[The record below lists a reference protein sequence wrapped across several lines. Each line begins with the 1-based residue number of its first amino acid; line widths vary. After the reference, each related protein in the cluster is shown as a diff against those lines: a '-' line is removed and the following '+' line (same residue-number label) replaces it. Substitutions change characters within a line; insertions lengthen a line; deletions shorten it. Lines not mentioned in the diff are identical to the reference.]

1 MVRTHWGLFILA
13 LGLLGSAW
21 AALKEGKRIP
31 PFETTLVD
39 GRAISVIIE
48 KGALVMQ
55 TKGTKGNERTRPKA
69 LILDF
74 WATWCV
80 PCHIASKQLAQ
91 IYQRYRQKGV
101 VVLGI
106 SIDEDGRSSV
116 VPFLKEHKTP
126 YLVALDP
133 KATVAN
139 RFRVEGLPTIY
150 VVNGKGVIVTAI
162 EGVPD
167 DPTELSR
174 TIEKALR
181 KAGVR

>member
-21 AALKEGKRIP
+21 AALKEGKPIP

-55 TKGTKGNERTRPKA
+55 TKGTKGNERMRPKA

-174 TIEKALR
+174 AIEKALR